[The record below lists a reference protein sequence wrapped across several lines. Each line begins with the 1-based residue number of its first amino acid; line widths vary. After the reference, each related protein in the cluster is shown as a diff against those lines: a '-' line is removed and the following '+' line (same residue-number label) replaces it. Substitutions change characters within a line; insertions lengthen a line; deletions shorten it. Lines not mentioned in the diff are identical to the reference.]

1 MAHRR
6 ISSAEKGK
14 GLDLSSQL
22 PLRTAIVKTPAPDN
36 SDLLRKHHLTL
47 IGRVTNKSV
56 QKVWSLIPFFT
67 DHWKTEFK
75 LVGADLGNG
84 MFQFQF
90 ELEADLLSV
99 LEKRPYHYARWMVI
113 LQRWEPTISPKFPSL
128 IPFWI
133 KVQGLPVHLWT
144 EAKVKCIGEDIG
156 LYEKAEITAVS
167 ARMRVHVDG
176 LFLVLVYIFFIIFF
190 SIICSFSFVFQ
201 PRVFLKCID
210 RCVKAHK
217 THRSMPHKPIDRCV
231 KASQEEAMGKSNNGE
246 NQRVTKEASQI
257 QSYEVR
263 SSVSKDREY
272 RKENTPR
279 ESYKKEHQAA
289 YHQRE
294 DRRYG
299 QNPHSY
305 REGKESWR
313 DIGRNLETSSRYH
326 LYQTRENYSNT
337 SRLQVYR
344 EVRRLEPEVRQS
356 VRGPE
361 EHGPLY
367 NATYTSCERVGLR
380 GEESSSSKALA
391 SPTARGSPLQREHN
405 QIDKGALEEAL
416 GEVRETMAQY
426 TKCAGPT
433 KSAARQERLRQ
444 AEEKCQLEETTA
456 RMVRASLNKQISPPV
471 RENYEAPSSPAGRVP
486 AALRLGIPIEDL
498 REGQETLKM
507 QKRKPG
513 RPSGKRKFSNSP
525 KVLIGASSRKR
536 KVQSAKPPLC
546 RR

>member
-1 MAHRR
+1 MHLRLVFVVKPED
-6 ISSAEKGK
+6 IS
-14 GLDLSSQL
+14 LL
-22 PLRTAIVKTPAPDN
+22 PLIKHSVVEFPNGDEVNTTLVYERLDKHC
-36 SDLLRKHHLTL
+36 LKCLRL
-47 IGRVTNKSV
+47 
-56 QKVWSLIPFFT
+56 
-67 DHWKTEFK
+67 DHEIKEC
-75 LVGADLGNG
+75 LV
-84 MFQFQF
+84 
-90 ELEADLLSV
+90 
-99 LEKRPYHYARWMVI
+99 ARA
-113 LQRWEPTISPKFPSL
+113 
-128 IPFWI
+128 
-133 KVQGLPVHLWT
+133 
-144 EAKVKCIGEDIG
+144 EAKA
-156 LYEKAEITAVS
+156 L
-167 ARMRVHVDG
+167 
-176 LFLVLVYIFFIIFF
+176 
-190 SIICSFSFVFQ
+190 
-201 PRVFLKCID
+201 
-210 RCVKAHK
+210 
-217 THRSMPHKPIDRCV
+217 

-246 NQRVTKEASQI
+246 NQRATKEASQI

-263 SSVSKDREY
+263 SSVSKAREY

-279 ESYKKEHQAA
+279 ESYNKEHQAA

-313 DIGRNLETSSRYH
+313 DIGRNLESSSRYH
-326 LYQTRENYSNT
+326 PYQTRENYSNT
-337 SRLQVYR
+337 SRQQVYR

-444 AEEKCQLEETTA
+444 AEEKCQLEETAA

-471 RENYEAPSSPAGRVP
+471 RENYEAPSSPAGRIP

-546 RR
+546 RRTLGAEMAKPTEVPKRIRSKPSSSKGSSNNSEKTQSSDNVPLRSMIPKSTRNRVDFRDPPPPLP

>member
-1 MAHRR
+1 M
-6 ISSAEKGK
+6 
-14 GLDLSSQL
+14 
-22 PLRTAIVKTPAPDN
+22 
-36 SDLLRKHHLTL
+36 
-47 IGRVTNKSV
+47 
-56 QKVWSLIPFFT
+56 
-67 DHWKTEFK
+67 
-75 LVGADLGNG
+75 
-84 MFQFQF
+84 
-90 ELEADLLSV
+90 
-99 LEKRPYHYARWMVI
+99 
-113 LQRWEPTISPKFPSL
+113 
-128 IPFWI
+128 
-133 KVQGLPVHLWT
+133 
-144 EAKVKCIGEDIG
+144 
-156 LYEKAEITAVS
+156 
-167 ARMRVHVDG
+167 
-176 LFLVLVYIFFIIFF
+176 
-190 SIICSFSFVFQ
+190 
-201 PRVFLKCID
+201 
-210 RCVKAHK
+210 
-217 THRSMPHKPIDRCV
+217 
-231 KASQEEAMGKSNNGE
+231 
-246 NQRVTKEASQI
+246 
-257 QSYEVR
+257 
-263 SSVSKDREY
+263 
-272 RKENTPR
+272 
-279 ESYKKEHQAA
+279 
-289 YHQRE
+289 
-294 DRRYG
+294 
-299 QNPHSY
+299 
-305 REGKESWR
+305 
-313 DIGRNLETSSRYH
+313 
-326 LYQTRENYSNT
+326 
-337 SRLQVYR
+337 YR

-444 AEEKCQLEETTA
+444 AEEKCQLEETAA

-471 RENYEAPSSPAGRVP
+471 RENYEAPSSPAGRIP

-546 RR
+546 RRTLGAEMAKPTEVPKRIRSKPSSSKGSSNNSEKTQSSDNVPLRSMIPKSTRNRVDFRDPPPPLP